1 MISRKHLKCEHT
13 RHAHGRWVCVPGLT
27 RRLWDAEAGAPER
40 APTRGDR
47 DADDNDG
54 LKISHNISINAPIYF
69 LTALSLTTSPA

>member
-1 MISRKHLKCEHT
+1 MNIQDTHT
-13 RHAHGRWVCVPGLT
+13 GVGSVRPRADPTAVV
-27 RRLWDAEAGAPER
+27 WDAEAGAPER